1 MTEIPKGHGKWHGG
15 KGSVPK
21 QSDHQK
27 YAENF
32 DKIFGNKKEKEE
44 PYHNRARPDGFIFNK
59 RKEEEA
65 KNDGPPM
72 PNGLQKA
79 WERKDKK

>member
-15 KGSVPK
+15 KGSATK
-21 QSDHQK
+21 QSDHSK
-27 YAENF
+27 YTDNY
-32 DKIFGNKKEKEE
+32 DKIFGKKEKKDEVK
-44 PYHNRARPDGFIFNK
+44 PI
-59 RKEEEA
+59 

-72 PNGLQKA
+72 PNGLQRA

>member
-15 KGSVPK
+15 KGSAPK
-21 QSDHQK
+21 QSDHKK
-27 YAENF
+27 YADNY
-32 DKIFGNKKEKEE
+32 DAIFGKKENNDEE
-44 PYHNRARPDGFIFNK
+44 FPDRARPDGLVWQKNK
-59 RKEEEA
+59 I

-72 PNGLQKA
+72 PNGLQRA